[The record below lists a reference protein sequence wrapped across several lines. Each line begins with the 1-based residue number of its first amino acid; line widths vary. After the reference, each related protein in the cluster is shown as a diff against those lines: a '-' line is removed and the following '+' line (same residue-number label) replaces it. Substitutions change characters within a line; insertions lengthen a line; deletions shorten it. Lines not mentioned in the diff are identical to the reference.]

1 MNPITVFFGYITWHY
16 GSALVDILRVWGNFM
31 WFVLHFFSTFTLIKT
46 FLSPWRRLHEVYKK
60 GLDPGQLAGTF
71 IVNTLMRMVGI
82 IARSIFIILSLF
94 LFSVTWFIGVC
105 FIAFWV
111 VAPVGIVL
119 IFLHGLSLL

>member
-1 MNPITVFFGYITWHY
+1 
-16 GSALVDILRVWGNFM
+16 
-31 WFVLHFFSTFTLIKT
+31 
-46 FLSPWRRLHEVYKK
+46 
-60 GLDPGQLAGTF
+60 
-71 IVNTLMRMVGI
+71 
-82 IARSIFIILSLF
+82 